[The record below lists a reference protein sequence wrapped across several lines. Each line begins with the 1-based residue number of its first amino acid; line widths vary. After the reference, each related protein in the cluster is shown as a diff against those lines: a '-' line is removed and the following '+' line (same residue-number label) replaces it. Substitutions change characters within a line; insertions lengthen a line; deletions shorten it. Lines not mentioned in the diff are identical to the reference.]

1 MNNPSSVRR
10 LSRIIMLGNLPVG
23 GGAPISVQS
32 MTNTKTADITATVR
46 QINQLKAAGC
56 EAVRLAVP
64 DEAAAKALGII
75 KTQVNIPLV
84 ADIHFDYRLAVMA
97 AKNGADG
104 LRINPGNIGGRDK
117 AAAVVAAAQTHGL
130 PIRIGVNAGSL
141 DKAFLENGRAT
152 PRGMADSALSQAE
165 QLCALGFESIK
176 LSLKASDVNRTVE
189 AYRLVADACDFPLH
203 LGITEAGSLFDGLVK
218 SSLGIGMLL
227 AEGLGDTIRVSLTAD
242 PVAEIRAGY
251 SILRA
256 LDLRRRG
263 VEIISCPTCGRCDI
277 DLIGLAKAAE
287 AALSHVT
294 APLKVAIMGCVVNG
308 PGEAKE
314 ADIGIA
320 GGKDLGIIFKRGEF
334 FKKVPQENLLAELL
348 TEIAKMTP
356 DGTNSSLPE
365 SLPPQKQPH

>member
-1 MNNPSSVRR
+1 MNNPFSARR

-23 GGAPISVQS
+23 GGAPVSVQS
-32 MTNTKTADITATVR
+32 MTNTKTADITATVE
-46 QINQLKAAGC
+46 QITRLKTAGC
-56 EAVRLAVP
+56 EAARLAVP
-64 DEAAAKALGII
+64 DEAAARAIRSI
-75 KTQVNIPLV
+75 KSQINMPLV
-84 ADIHFDYRLAVMA
+84 ADIHFDYRLAIMA
-97 AKNGADG
+97 AENGADG

-117 AAAVVAAAQTHGL
+117 VKAVAAAAQTHGV

-141 DKAFLENGRAT
+141 DKAFLENGKAT
-152 PRGMADSALSQAE
+152 AKGMADSALSQAE
-165 QLCALGFESIK
+165 LLSAFGFENIK

-227 AEGLGDTIRVSLTAD
+227 AAGIGDTIRVSLTAD
-242 PVAEIRAGY
+242 PVAEVRAGY

-277 DLIGLAKAAE
+277 DLIGLARAAE
-287 AALSHVT
+287 TALSDVA

-334 FKKVPQENLLAELL
+334 FKKVPQEHLLAELL
-348 TEIAKMTP
+348 AEIGKMTNDASDYSP
-356 DGTNSSLPE
+356 PE
-365 SLPPQKQPH
+365 TPSQKPPL

>member
-1 MNNPSSVRR
+1 MNNPSSPRR

-23 GGAPISVQS
+23 GGAPVSVQS
-32 MTNTKTADITATVR
+32 MTNTKTTDIAATVR
-46 QINQLKAAGC
+46 QIKKLKAAGC
-56 EAVRLAVP
+56 EAARLAVP
-64 DEAAAKALGII
+64 DEATAGAIRAI
-75 KTQVNIPLV
+75 KSQVDLPLV

-97 AKNGADG
+97 AENGADG

-117 AAAVVAAAQTHGL
+117 VKAVAAAAQAHGL

-141 DKAFLENGRAT
+141 DKAFLENGRVTAK
-152 PRGMADSALSQAE
+152 GMADSALSQAE
-165 QLCALGFESIK
+165 LLRALGFENIK

-203 LGITEAGSLFDGLVK
+203 LGLTEAGNLFDGLVK

-227 AEGLGDTIRVSLTAD
+227 AAGIGDTIRVSLTAD

-256 LDLRRRG
+256 LGLRRRG

-277 DLIGLAKAAE
+277 DLIGLARAAE
-287 AALSHVT
+287 AALSGVSL
-294 APLKVAIMGCVVNG
+294 PLKVAIMGCVVNG

-320 GGKDLGIIFKRGEF
+320 GGKDLGIIFKRGVF

-348 TEIAKMTP
+348 AEIGKMTKA
-356 DGTNSSLPE
+356 DAETLPPE
-365 SLPPQKQPH
+365 APPPQKPPL